1 MTFNR
6 SRRSVLSLFWC
17 AVLLSVFFASC
28 GSSATITATPNPV
41 PPGPGFGSTT
51 VKWTTGDGS
60 QGQVYVVLNAEA
72 PKLFGSGASGSQE
85 APWIGV
91 GSVYEF
97 RLVDARG
104 QVLAGVKVER
114 SRQ

>member
-1 MTFNR
+1 MIFNR
-6 SRRSVLSLFWC
+6 SRRAGVRLFWC
-17 AVLLSVFFASC
+17 VVLSSFFFASC

-41 PPGPGFGSTT
+41 PAGPGFGSTT
-51 VKWTTGDGS
+51 VNWTTGGGS

-104 QVLAGVKVER
+104 QVLASVKVER
-114 SRQ
+114 RQQ